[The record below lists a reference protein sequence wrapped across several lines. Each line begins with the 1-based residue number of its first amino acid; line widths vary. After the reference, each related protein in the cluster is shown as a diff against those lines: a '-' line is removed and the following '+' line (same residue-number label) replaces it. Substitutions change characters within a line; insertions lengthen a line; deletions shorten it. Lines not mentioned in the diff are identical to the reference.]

1 MRVMR
6 QEWPKNIL
14 KRNSWLSCWPLQIFV
29 SLETLEICS
38 LFSSESESHLVV
50 LCDPMAYPWNSP
62 GQNTGVGN
70 HSLFQGIFPTQGLN
84 PGLPALQA
92 DSLLAEPPGKP
103 KNTGMSSLSLLQRI
117 FPTQELNLG
126 LWHCSGLAVAIPF
139 LGEWCPLLK
148 RLSDLLSLIE
158 TLIQSFYKVID

>member
-103 KNTGMSSLSLLQRI
+103 KNTGVSSLSLLQRI
-117 FPTQELNLG
+117 FLTQESNRDPCIAG
-126 LWHCSGLAVAIPF
+126 RFFTNWAIREAF
-139 LGEWCPLLK
+139 NN
-148 RLSDLLSLIE
+148 
-158 TLIQSFYKVID
+158 V